1 MSYWKNEDKIDVKQT
16 LVSIASINGLSYQ
29 GGQRV
34 DIEIPP
40 TVKFFDGKNS
50 YLNFDVKIAPP
61 DGNHTRLQLDPHIGG
76 SSLLKNIRIRTL
88 NTGVLLEEVVDY
100 NVKVAMEYS
109 YNQDD
114 SLRNLRALKEGCLS
128 HSVLTKGSRGTT
140 ESMLTDI
147 QTNPYY
153 KRATTAAVGDNFDAS
168 KYLTCKCSIP
178 LHTGIFAGSTK
189 IFPALLTSGISVS
202 IDLESPEHVIK
213 QLDTVNRH
221 RRTSLNPFI
230 HGSDAAGTAFPL
242 SDVTDFTEVFLTN
255 DNGVSTVENCGL
267 VVGERI
273 NFCKADNPKS
283 TSCLTDTAGFVF
295 ANHLTPKITSITI
308 DGGYVKLT
316 TDGFKNPT
324 GISQIIDGTFVV
336 YSAEVDRR
344 VIAANAAD
352 PPTAADSAPAIT
364 AFRPTYT
371 MSNVE
376 LVVAQVEVDS
386 QYEKGM
392 MSKMREGGAIELDY
406 VSCTNH
412 KFNLLKTNRN
422 ASVNIDMNSSR
433 AKSCII
439 VPVDDEVYNSAQ
451 LVGGLGATYEEETTV
466 ADTVLHS
473 NRSGMVGVIDYA
485 TQWQF
490 VIDSKQEPSR
500 PVSVSKINKGVSIS
514 AQSLIETEKALN
526 QAGIP
531 VRSFVDY
538 NRNFVIAKCY
548 GLNDGVRDLR
558 GVSQQLQILYNQTL
572 ESGVDQ
578 PPVKNKMLM
587 CFLYHIRRL
596 VIKGDSVNVVN

>member
-16 LVSIASINGLSYQ
+16 QVSVASVNGLSYS

-34 DIEIPP
+34 DIEVPP
-40 TVKFFDGKNS
+40 TIKFFDGKNS
-50 YLNFDVKIAPP
+50 YLNFDVKITPP
-61 DGNHTRLQLDPHIGG
+61 AGSHTRLQLDPHIGG
-76 SSLLKNIRIRTL
+76 SSLIKNIRIYAGSR
-88 NTGVLLEEVVDY
+88 NVLLEEVVDY

-128 HSVLTKGSRGTT
+128 HSLLTKGSRGTT
-140 ESMLTDI
+140 ESVLTDI

-153 KRATTAAVGDNFDAS
+153 KRATTAAVGDDFDAS

-178 LHTGIFAGSTK
+178 LHTGIFAGSKK
-189 IFPALLTSGISVS
+189 IFPALLTDGLYIEV
-202 IDLESPEHVIK
+202 DLESPENVIK
-213 QLDTVNRH
+213 QLDSVNRH
-221 RRTSLNPFI
+221 RRTKLNPFVF
-230 HGSDAAGTAFPL
+230 GSDGTGATFPL
-242 SDVTDFTEVFLTN
+242 SDATNYTEIFLEV
-255 DNGVSTVENCGL
+255 DNGVSSVENCPF

-273 NFCKADNPKS
+273 NFCEAGQPSS
-283 TSCLTDTAGFVF
+283 TSFLTDTTGAVF
-295 ANHLTPKITSITI
+295 ANHLLPKIKSITM

-324 GISQIIDGTFVV
+324 TISKIIDGSFVV
-336 YSAEVDRR
+336 YSAEIDQKV
-344 VIAANAAD
+344 VTAD
-352 PPTAADSAPAIT
+352 GTGTAPAIT

-376 LVVAQVEVDS
+376 LVVAQVELDS

-422 ASVNIDMNSSR
+422 ASVNIDMNASR

-439 VPVDDEVYNSAQ
+439 VPVDDEVYNSAT
-451 LVGGLGATYEEETTV
+451 LVGGLGSTYEEETTS
-466 ADTVLHS
+466 ADVVLHS
-473 NRSGMVGVIDYA
+473 NRSGMVGVIDFA
-485 TQWQF
+485 TQYQF
-490 VIDSKQEPSR
+490 VIDGKQEPSR

-514 AQSLIETEKALN
+514 ASALTETEKGLN

-558 GVSQQLQILYNQTL
+558 GVSQQLQILYNESL
-572 ESGVDQ
+572 ASGVDQ

-596 VIKGDSVNVVN
+596 VIKGDSVNVVI